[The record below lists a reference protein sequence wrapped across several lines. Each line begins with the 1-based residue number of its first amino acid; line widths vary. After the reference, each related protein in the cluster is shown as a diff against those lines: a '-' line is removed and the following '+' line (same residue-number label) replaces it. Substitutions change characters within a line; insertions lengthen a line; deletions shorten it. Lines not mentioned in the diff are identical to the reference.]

1 MVGVGLEQTSL
12 SYHQRDSSLI
22 TLYKFREWY
31 SFLDMDNF
39 NSEHLVS
46 TLINKDPETE
56 LPFLWTRLPNVGH
69 QKCNEV
75 PVIALKQAE
84 AVFNLSQLMFALY
97 HGSLTAC
104 TFCDLQ
110 LSRPPRDI
118 RKNGF
123 NKLGSQFSISGTTFR
138 KALHDLC
145 WEIAEN
151 GGLPV
156 IFSMMKNPLLPIIKQ
171 KSLDALT
178 NILCVDSIEKVILE
192 HQPWFLEELVSMIKN
207 GELQCDMV
215 PAVSVLDRIVVVIL
229 TDRLQGPYDQLL
241 RLKFIQVCLKRLTS
255 SKFST
260 QVVYLHFVKFQTI
273 SMQAIALLC
282 ADEQSRGWS
291 KELQDDIFN
300 YAYRSVLMW
309 NTDQPPTEP
318 IWHQSEAFYRSMS
331 FSSSALLFSFI
342 VLVHA
347 ILKWPGKRD
356 HLMKEAV
363 AFKYQL
369 SRLLTLEGFAANPNQ
384 ADNEDPNNPI
394 ILNVLNWMWSTLYEP
409 DDEKTPCLYQS
420 VIEPLPELCEKV
432 LRNCSYQPCRKREDK
447 AGQWRC
453 CSVCSITC
461 YCCEEC
467 ENSHKGGDHNLKAC
481 KFLAMGKQ

>member
-1 MVGVGLEQTSL
+1 MAFITFTS
-12 SYHQRDSSLI
+12 SNI
-22 TLYKFREWY
+22 
-31 SFLDMDNF
+31 
-39 NSEHLVS
+39 
-46 TLINKDPETE
+46 
-56 LPFLWTRLPNVGH
+56 PFLFFFP
-69 QKCNEV
+69 
-75 PVIALKQAE
+75 ALKQAE

-123 NKLGSQFSISGTTFR
+123 NKLGTQFSISGTAFR

-192 HQPWFLEELVSMIKN
+192 HQPWFLEELISMIKN

-229 TDRLQGPYDQLL
+229 TDRLKGPYEQLL
-241 RLKFIQVCLKRLTS
+241 NLKFIESCLKRLTC
-255 SKFST
+255 SKFSS
-260 QVVYLHFVKFQTI
+260 QVMYLHFVKFQTI

-282 ADEQSRGWS
+282 ADEQSKDWT
-291 KELQDDIFN
+291 KELQDSIFM

-309 NTDQPPTEP
+309 NTDQPPSEP

-347 ILKWPGKRD
+347 ILKWPGKRN
-356 HLMKEAV
+356 HLIEEAV

-384 ADNEDPNNPI
+384 SNSEDPNNPV
-394 ILNVLNWMWSTLYEP
+394 ILNVLNWLWSTLY
-409 DDEKTPCLYQS
+409 DTDESNDCNKTSYLYQS

-432 LRNCSYQPCRKREDK
+432 LRNCSYKPCRKREET
-447 AGQWRC
+447 AGQWKSC
-453 CSVCSITC
+453 PVCNITC

-467 ENSHKGGDHNLKAC
+467 ERSHKCGDHNAAAC
-481 KFLAMGKQ
+481 QFLSMGKETI